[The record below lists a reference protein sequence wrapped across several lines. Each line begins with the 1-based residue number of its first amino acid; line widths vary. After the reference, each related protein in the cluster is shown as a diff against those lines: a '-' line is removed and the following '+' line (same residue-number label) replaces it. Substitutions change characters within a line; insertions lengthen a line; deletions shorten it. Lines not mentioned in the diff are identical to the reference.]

1 VKQSQIPTKIIWHSK
16 AQKYLL
22 ETVSSETIRNKTGNI
37 IVNVNHQNITILKEY
52 IQWGQSSKAS
62 GILPRS
68 G

>member
-1 VKQSQIPTKIIWHSK
+1 VKQSQIPTKIIWYSI

-22 ETVSSETIRNKTGNI
+22 ETVSETITNRTGNI
-37 IVNVNHQNITILKEY
+37 IIYINNQTITILKGC

-62 GILPRS
+62 GIFPRA